1 MHYRPSLGQSA
12 PSASIVTARQT
23 RTYEV
28 ASLLADG
35 TRNLNE
41 FRAPAYP
48 LIDRAFSA
56 FAQGALLA
64 TPDGP
69 VAIEDLMPGDYLK
82 TTSGEPAQIV
92 WIGSATFV
100 PKPQMPRTRLVRIMA
115 DSFGPGRPGSFV
127 TVGPAARILQT
138 PPHLRGYADGEPLL
152 TPATEF
158 IDNVNVISVTP
169 PTPVRLFHLCLSRH
183 AAVDLGGVQMETFH
197 PGNNILRGAT
207 HSQRDFFLSMFPKI
221 AHVSDFGPLAHRR
234 APTEENGEIFA
245 A

>member
-1 MHYRPSLGQSA
+1 MHYRPSLGHRTPSA
-12 PSASIVTARQT
+12 PIMTSRPVRI
-23 RTYEV
+23 YEV
-28 ASLLADG
+28 ASLRADG
-35 TRNLNE
+35 TTHLNE
-41 FRAPAYP
+41 FRAPAIP

-56 FAQGALLA
+56 FAQGCLLA

-69 VAIEDLMPGDYLK
+69 VAVEDLLPGDYLK
-82 TTSGEPAQIV
+82 TTSGEPAQV
-92 WIGSATFV
+92 TWIGSATFA

-138 PPHLRGYADGEPLL
+138 PPALRGYAGGEPLL
-152 TPATEF
+152 TPAAEF
-158 IDNVNVISVTP
+158 IDNVNVIAVTP
-169 PTPVRLFHLCLSRH
+169 PTPVRLFHICLTRH

-207 HSQRDFFLSMFPKI
+207 HSQRDLFLSMFPTI

-234 APTEENGEIFA
+234 APTEEGGEIFA